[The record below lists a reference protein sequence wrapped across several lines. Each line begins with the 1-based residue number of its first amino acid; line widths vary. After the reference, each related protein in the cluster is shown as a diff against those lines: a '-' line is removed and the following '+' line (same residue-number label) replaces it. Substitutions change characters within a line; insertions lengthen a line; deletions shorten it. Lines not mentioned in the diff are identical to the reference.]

1 LAFVSQ
7 RQRYP
12 LHSNLNDAKM
22 ILRFKQSAAAARTRT
37 FAIAIGKPAPFWQV
51 IIPLWYRLCRSIPD
65 QWQHR
70 YRHRQ
75 LQRREVW
82 WIGPCHAGNKYIRA
96 YIFDSECDPGEVSCF
111 LGGWACQR
119 NLSSFSM
126 TDRTPLSSARLR
138 IKEAMAE
145 KPIASSP
152 YDCKCE
158 YHRMILQRK

>member
-1 LAFVSQ
+1 MYHLAFVSQ

-111 LGGWACQR
+111 L
-119 NLSSFSM
+119 
-126 TDRTPLSSARLR
+126 SSARIR